1 MTENGP
7 TPNPLA
13 NEMNI
18 FKEEVLQKIKEI
30 ETKLTSE
37 ITNKELALNADYQN
51 FTSQINLLMNNN
63 KEMISTIVSQKLKLE
78 KVSELESFKNK
89 VDSMLITHEIR
100 IKNNTDEIGK
110 IKTKYDKII
119 ADNLYVSG
127 YIGNSCQFRNLSEYL
142 NFNIAD
148 ITRLRIEKDQL
159 KKDIKELKNR
169 FDGIMKTI
177 VTMNDNTV
185 KLCNNY
191 TETKQE
197 YFKISLD
204 NAIKEINQKN
214 MDIRVIIQKFQNDS
228 DQKVLE
234 IREEVN
240 KLIKSESDLTNLVND
255 NFYIC
260 ERQHEEINKNI
271 SLETEETS
279 KHKKLF
285 DNVDEK
291 IQDIQNKLKI
301 LDLLNSRVRRMYDMM
316 DNNTRL
322 EMNKNSKNLPLHQ
335 SISPSPPPQRRMKSK
350 NSNPELVK
358 LNSDNGN
365 LNNTNS
371 KFSNIEN
378 NVKTNLPKKQ
388 LLLKSVRKGQVNNLN
403 LNYLNS
409 MPSLDESYRNK
420 DNNKSKEIKENK
432 EIKEIKEIKENKDTE
447 EKLQTAKNNTID
459 NNNETNKNKIKLK
472 LIINDEMKE
481 KEDIETPRLVK
492 TNTEN
497 SIQTLPIITLNE
509 KKNNQ
514 KQVKFV
520 ETEVAKNSNINEN
533 RYSNNILTVI
543 SNESQTKIN
552 TNSALSQIKKIGQ
565 ELEQEAQGCKVVSL
579 NLSPGSAKGDKK
591 NRRPPK
597 PKYDIVN
604 SLINDYRAKLFAK
617 AHSPDA
623 MNEINNEIIEMPKKV
638 SQAFG
643 RTTYTFYF
651 QKDLMNAAY
660 ANKNVNNFGYNGP
673 KKGYSFQANIKPR
686 ENNNLNNNINGNNNK
701 IKK

>member
-7 TPNPLA
+7 TPNPLS

-148 ITRLRIEKDQL
+148 IARLRIEKDQL

-240 KLIKSESDLTNLVND
+240 RLIKSESDLTNLVND

-322 EMNKNSKNLPLHQ
+322 EMNKSNKNMPLHQ
-335 SISPSPPPQRRMKSK
+335 SISPSPPPQRRMKNK
-350 NSNPELVK
+350 NSNPDLIK
-358 LNSDNGN
+358 INSDNGN
-365 LNNTNS
+365 LNNTNT

-378 NVKTNLPKKQ
+378 NVKANLPKKQ

-420 DNNKSKEIKENK
+420 DNNKKQNSDYENK
-432 EIKEIKEIKENKDTE
+432 ENIQNNIPHQILIDEDLQSSKKLEEKKEEKKEKKSKRSKRDYEKIKEITMR
-447 EKLQTAKNNTID
+447 
-459 NNNETNKNKIKLK
+459 NEVDKI
-472 LIINDEMKE
+472 
-481 KEDIETPRLVK
+481 
-492 TNTEN
+492 
-497 SIQTLPIITLNE
+497 
-509 KKNNQ
+509 
-514 KQVKFV
+514 
-520 ETEVAKNSNINEN
+520 
-533 RYSNNILTVI
+533 Y
-543 SNESQTKIN
+543 
-552 TNSALSQIKKIGQ
+552 
-565 ELEQEAQGCKVVSL
+565 
-579 NLSPGSAKGDKK
+579 
-591 NRRPPK
+591 
-597 PKYDIVN
+597 
-604 SLINDYRAKLFAK
+604 
-617 AHSPDA
+617 
-623 MNEINNEIIEMPKKV
+623 EIIQE
-638 SQAFG
+638 
-643 RTTYTFYF
+643 
-651 QKDLMNAAY
+651 D
-660 ANKNVNNFGYNGP
+660 
-673 KKGYSFQANIKPR
+673 
-686 ENNNLNNNINGNNNK
+686 ENNNN
-701 IKK
+701 

>member
-7 TPNPLA
+7 TPNPLS

-148 ITRLRIEKDQL
+148 IARLRIEKDQL

-301 LDLLNSRVRRMYDMM
+301 LDLLN
-316 DNNTRL
+316 
-322 EMNKNSKNLPLHQ
+322 
-335 SISPSPPPQRRMKSK
+335 
-350 NSNPELVK
+350 
-358 LNSDNGN
+358 
-365 LNNTNS
+365 
-371 KFSNIEN
+371 
-378 NVKTNLPKKQ
+378 
-388 LLLKSVRKGQVNNLN
+388 
-403 LNYLNS
+403 
-409 MPSLDESYRNK
+409 
-420 DNNKSKEIKENK
+420 
-432 EIKEIKEIKENKDTE
+432 
-447 EKLQTAKNNTID
+447 
-459 NNNETNKNKIKLK
+459 
-472 LIINDEMKE
+472 
-481 KEDIETPRLVK
+481 
-492 TNTEN
+492 
-497 SIQTLPIITLNE
+497 
-509 KKNNQ
+509 
-514 KQVKFV
+514 
-520 ETEVAKNSNINEN
+520 
-533 RYSNNILTVI
+533 
-543 SNESQTKIN
+543 
-552 TNSALSQIKKIGQ
+552 
-565 ELEQEAQGCKVVSL
+565 
-579 NLSPGSAKGDKK
+579 
-591 NRRPPK
+591 
-597 PKYDIVN
+597 
-604 SLINDYRAKLFAK
+604 
-617 AHSPDA
+617 
-623 MNEINNEIIEMPKKV
+623 
-638 SQAFG
+638 
-643 RTTYTFYF
+643 
-651 QKDLMNAAY
+651 
-660 ANKNVNNFGYNGP
+660 
-673 KKGYSFQANIKPR
+673 
-686 ENNNLNNNINGNNNK
+686 
-701 IKK
+701 